1 MLRAVI
7 SRRAPK
13 TSHSH
18 VVNGIGRA
26 IVGRIYEVGATLP
39 GDAELGE
46 RFQVSR
52 TVLREAMKTLA
63 AKGLVVPRARIGT
76 RVTNPKEWNF
86 LDADVLKWH
95 LETGIDPQFMA
106 HIYEMRLSFE
116 PAAAR
121 LAARNADADDIETL
135 LTLADRLAEPHTD
148 ESFALVDL
156 DFHFAVLDAT
166 KNPLLYSAGNL
177 IEAALTQ
184 ILRNSSPAGE
194 RPFALAVAK
203 AHRAIATA
211 IEAHDEAAADAAMR
225 AVINMGWERMPE
237 RTGRS

>member
-7 SRRAPK
+7 TRRMSA

-18 VVNGIGRA
+18 VVNGLGRA

-46 RFQVSR
+46 HFQVSR

-63 AKGLVVPRARIGT
+63 AKGLVVPRARVGT
-76 RVTNPKEWNF
+76 RVTNPTEWNF

-95 LETGIDPQFMA
+95 LETGIDPRFMS
-106 HIYEMRLSFE
+106 HVYEMRLSFE

-121 LAARNADADDIETL
+121 LAARNADAMQIETL
-135 LTLADRLAEPHTD
+135 LGLADRLAEPHTD

-166 KNPLLYSAGNL
+166 KNPLLYSVGNL

-184 ILRNSSPAGE
+184 ILRYSSPATD
-194 RPFALAVAK
+194 RPIALAVAK
-203 AHRAIATA
+203 SHRAIAEA
-211 IEAHDEAAADAAMR
+211 IAAHDEEAADDAMR
-225 AVINMGWERMPE
+225 RVIDMGWERMPE
-237 RTGRS
+237 RAGHT